1 MEKQRIRKFIKSGR
15 RLLVILLAIF
25 CSSQAFTQTISWEQ
39 IRQLKI
45 TPDEGQALYTKTD
58 IKFSVTIP
66 NARSSQVQVLSTEQK
81 SDITFRTIRKSDNY
95 EKNGTTIE
103 IWYNF
108 SKKGTYHLKPVSV
121 MIKNRRRSIEFNPI
135 TVTDDPAKM
144 NPRIVL
150 TFTDGTIIYSDE
162 ANNSSPLL
170 KIQTGKKLNFTVNL
184 QYATQLMQFSWDI
197 PKDSIFTRTEEFEF
211 AEVRYRERTYTHDLI
226 PIAAFEWTGLVPGI
240 QRIPVFHLTATSYNG
255 VRTEL
260 LLPEFLI
267 EFVES
272 EADEISDNKIDIF
285 SDAFYQK
292 EETTPVYT
300 SSPMSDKECLTLANY
315 YSKEH
320 NEFLLYLKARRM
332 RINFEES
339 CGLVVSPNPIF
350 PTFFLYLAIIMIIV
364 SAICIIFAYRNRHKI
379 RILIF
384 TTLLLIGIAVLV
396 FCAVKRNE
404 HYGISSGC
412 KIYSIPQINAE
423 SVSEIDSGIRVRILE
438 RTGKW
443 YYIEVGESGGWCS
456 TEDIFLIK

>member
-15 RLLVILLAIF
+15 RLLVILLTLLFAG
-25 CSSQAFTQTISWEQ
+25 QAFSQTISWEQ
-39 IRQLKI
+39 IRQLRI
-45 TPDEGQALYTKTD
+45 TPDEGQALYTKND
-58 IKFSVTIP
+58 IRFSVTIP
-66 NARSSQVQVLSTEQK
+66 NARPSQVQVLSTEQK
-81 SDITFRTIRKSDNY
+81 SDISFRTIRKSDNY
-95 EKNGTTIE
+95 ENNGTTIE
-103 IWYNF
+103 IWYSF
-108 SKKGTYHLKPVSV
+108 SKKGSYRLNPLSV
-121 MIKNRRRSIEFNPI
+121 MIQNRRRSIDFNPVTI
-135 TVTDDPAKM
+135 TDDPAKM

-162 ANNSSPLL
+162 PNNSSPLF

-197 PKDSIFTRTEEFEF
+197 PKDSIFTRTQEFEF
-211 AEVRYRERTYTHDLI
+211 TEVRYRERTYTHDLI
-226 PIAAFEWTGLVPGI
+226 PVAEFEWTGLVPGV
-240 QRIPVFHLTATSYNG
+240 QRIPVFHLTATGYSG
-255 VRTEL
+255 ARTEL
-260 LLPEFLI
+260 ILPEFLI

-272 EADEISDNKIDIF
+272 ESDETSDNSTDIF
-285 SDAFYQK
+285 SDAFYQEEEPQPLYYASTMTK
-292 EETTPVYT
+292 EE
-300 SSPMSDKECLTLANY
+300 CRTLANY
-315 YSKEH
+315 YTKEH

-350 PTFFLYLAIIMIIV
+350 PTVFLYLALILIIV
-364 SAICIIFAYRNRHKI
+364 SIICIIFACRNKHKI
-379 RILIF
+379 RILLF
-384 TTLLLIGIAVLV
+384 TTLLLIGIAVLI

-456 TEDIFLIK
+456 IEDIFLIK